1 MYKQVLS
8 ITTVAILIGLS
19 GCVGRLVPF
28 VELDNKTL
36 TNLRKEVIVYDS
48 EQLPNI
54 KYKRL
59 GTIEGYSCM
68 YWEWGPRSSRE
79 EAIDQLRY
87 RASALG
93 GNGIAN
99 LACTEEGLS
108 FAKNCYNSVTCNA
121 VAIQLEPTGHT
132 PSVASGEVSK
142 TPQSAEQV
150 KKQVEKNIDAVGSQ
164 DVEQLQAGVVKI
176 TAKSSGGT
184 PKGGTGFIVR
194 LDRDV
199 AYIVTAAHVVA
210 GDPQPKVEFFTKRNL
225 PVLTEVLGLE
235 GDDEVRGLALLV
247 VRGEE
252 NLPKGLRALPLAE
265 TRRFS
270 GGEDIIMIGFPR
282 NAGPWAV
289 VRGNISSR
297 QGRDLYFSPTVDS
310 GHSGGPILQSGKV
323 VGLVAVAGQS
333 SGRGVIARSVHDYVE
348 GFGITV
354 EDHIAPA
361 SLESSD
367 NVLVSLKVQ
376 ELDETLRREFN
387 IPGNTRGV
395 VINYIVPGSPAA
407 AAGLERGDVIVEIN
421 HIGVK
426 HLSQYHSVA
435 SNITQREMV
444 MLLLNRRGNE
454 LFIAVQP

>member
-1 MYKQVLS
+1 MIKILHSLIPPIGGLLLVGCATIFSSAPES
-8 ITTVAILIGLS
+8 IEIKSDPPGARFRYGRFS
-19 GCVGRLVPF
+19 GVTPATIIVP
-28 VELDNKTL
+28 
-36 TNLRKEVIVYDS
+36 RKELASDAS
-48 EQLPNI
+48 FS
-54 KYKRL
+54 K
-59 GTIEGYSCM
+59 EGYNEKIVPVMKSVQGITFLGLGWM
-68 YWEWGPRSSRE
+68 FVDFLNGNAYK
-79 EAIDQLRY
+79 IDPPIINVTLDPSLR
-87 RASALG
+87 
-93 GNGIAN
+93 
-99 LACTEEGLS
+99 LS
-108 FAKNCYNSVTCNA
+108 DDVDSTRQNV
-121 VAIQLEPTGHT
+121 
-132 PSVASGEVSK
+132 
-142 TPQSAEQV
+142 EQV
-150 KKQVEKNIDAVGSQ
+150 MKREATDIDTVRSQ

-247 VRGEE
+247 VRGKE

-354 EDHIAPA
+354 EDHVAPA